1 MFLSAG
7 VPQGRRL
14 FHMTHRAVAVKTA
27 QRRQAFRHN
36 SSFLRAL
43 TFSKIK
49 KTQHQMQGKMPAF
62 EILQSLESIRLDTV
76 RTNGIPFDLGMV
88 KLPQTMR
95 KREKYE

>member
-14 FHMTHRAVAVKTA
+14 FHMTRRAVAVKTA

-36 SSFLRAL
+36 SSFLRAQ
-43 TFSKIK
+43 SKIK
-49 KTQHQMQGKMPAF
+49 KAQHRMQGKMPAF
-62 EILQSLESIRLDTV
+62 ETLQSLESIRLDTV
-76 RTNGIPFDLGMV
+76 RTNGVPFDLGMV